1 MGSEHYQYLKCDP
14 RCLVTIKNC
23 ARTLRTYHVQGLGF
37 TQHCPK
43 ESEIK
48 HTTRVNTLTGRY
60 SKMCV
65 ENRNVNNF
73 WPNPSPHNLI
83 KSEFLGPGLKLE
95 VQQSFFLALCVSKI
109 NRPFMLFIYFA
120 L

>member
-1 MGSEHYQYLKCDP
+1 M
-14 RCLVTIKNC
+14 
-23 ARTLRTYHVQGLGF
+23 QGPGF
-37 TQHCPK
+37 MQHHQK

-48 HTTRVNTLTGRY
+48 HTTHTNTLIGRY
-60 SKMCV
+60 FKMCV

-95 VQQSFFLALCVSKI
+95 VQESFFLALCVSKI
-109 NRPFMLFIYFA
+109 YSFIYLFSFINCHSGK
-120 L
+120 